1 VNLSWLSDNE
11 TILHKLPYVLA
22 CIITK
27 PQTQIQQLNKQQKS
41 RATYKYFQEV
51 ESIPFD
57 FDYPFQ

>member
-1 VNLSWLSDNE
+1 VNLSWLPDNE

-41 RATYKYFQEV
+41 RATYNNFQEL
-51 ESIPFD
+51 ESIQFD